1 MFGQRDCLRRGVNNT
16 DQNHF
21 DCGPGSVSSVE
32 FFDGDWFLKFFI
44 VGKIQWA
51 KDLVYCMQ
59 EYALDT
65 ALGLITFNQANETIY
80 EDVYVALHRVQWK
93 ARITI
98 WGCL

>member
-1 MFGQRDCLRRGVNNT
+1 MFGQRDCLRRGVNDA

-21 DCGPGSVSSVE
+21 YCGPGSVSFAE
-32 FFDGDWFLKFFI
+32 FFDGDWFLNFFI

-65 ALGLITFNQANETIY
+65 ALGIITFNQAN
-80 EDVYVALHRVQWK
+80 
-93 ARITI
+93 
-98 WGCL
+98 